1 MTGVGIGLGGAMTC
15 MAAHVVTCVRIGWGR
30 LGWSHGVARMGI
42 SCGSAVPCVAA
53 HIVTGMRIG
62 RRGVVICVR
71 ASLGGVGRSHVVTR
85 VGIRRG
91 RLGRSHVVAG
101 MGISRSG
108 AVPGVTAHVMT
119 SVRVRLSAGGGSM
132 HGAGLA
138 LTHHGAVVR
147 RLGGRGRRLCG
158 GSRCGNVSR
167 MTGVALGQGGTA
179 RSQHQRRERQGEGK
193 RLHEAAPASGRTVT
207 TLNMPA
213 CMCIRRW
220 QWKAQ
225 SPGASAVRSKVTLP
239 PGATLT
245 VCLSG

>member
-30 LGWSHGVARMGI
+30 LGGSHGVARMGI

-108 AVPGVTAHVMT
+108 VVPGVTAHVMT

-132 HGAGLA
+132 HGGGLA

-147 RLGGRGRRLCG
+147 GLGGRGRRLCG

-179 RSQHQRRERQGEGK
+179 RSQHQGREGQGEGK

>member
-1 MTGVGIGLGGAMTC
+1 MTGVGIGLGGALTC
-15 MAAHVVTCVRIGWGR
+15 MAAHVVTRVGIGRGR
-30 LGWSHGVARMGI
+30 LGGSHGVARMGI
-42 SCGSAVPCVAA
+42 SRGSAVPRVAA

-62 RRGVVICVR
+62 RRGVVICV
-71 ASLGGVGRSHVVTR
+71 
-85 VGIRRG
+85 GIRRG

-101 MGISRSG
+101 MGINRSR

-119 SVRVRLSAGGGSM
+119 SVRVRLSAGRASM

-138 LTHHGAVVR
+138 LTYHGAVVR
-147 RLGGRGRRLCG
+147 GLGGRGRRLCDG
-158 GSRCGNVSR
+158 RRSCCGNVTR

-179 RSQHQRRERQGEGK
+179 RSQHQGREGQGEGK

>member
-15 MAAHVVTCVRIGWGR
+15 MAAHVVTCVRIGRGR

-42 SCGSAVPCVAA
+42 SCGSAVPRVAA

-71 ASLGGVGRSHVVTR
+71 VSL
-85 VGIRRG
+85 G

-101 MGISRSG
+101 MGISRSR
-108 AVPGVTAHVMT
+108 AVPGVTTHVMT
-119 SVRVRLSAGGGSM
+119 SVRVSLSAGGGSM

-147 RLGGRGRRLCG
+147 GLGGRGRRLCG
-158 GSRCGNVSR
+158 GRRSRCGSVTR
-167 MTGVALGQGGTA
+167 MTGVALGQGGSA
-179 RSQHQRRERQGEGK
+179 RSQHQGREGQGEGK